1 MSEDFTHFD
10 LFVIFLKTPANIHD
24 MQNHKY
30 LRLSVCSPTHL
41 DLLCSPSQDI
51 DMNQQRRILIH
62 FDTAIFT

>member
-51 DMNQQRRILIH
+51 DMN
-62 FDTAIFT
+62 